1 MPNDARSPAS
11 DTLAHIPPADFVA
24 AWRTIVGE
32 PPAVLLP
39 SRSEMIRILVESM
52 PVASARIDEPA
63 PCASQQRS
71 GRTRK

>member
-1 MPNDARSPAS
+1 MRNDAGPPAS
-11 DTLAHIPPADFVA
+11 DTLAHIPPEEFIA